1 MEVPLLVTDF
11 LRRAVKLYPAK
22 EAVVDRDERFTYAE
36 FGARVNQLAHAL
48 RELGVAKGDRV
59 AIVSPNSHQ
68 CLETFYG
75 TALLGSAIVPVNF
88 RLIASDFEYIVNHSG
103 AKVFIV
109 YADYTEAV
117 DGLRGTI
124 PTVEHFVVVRSTD
137 SPVGAGWTDYED
149 LLAGRPQTAPTMP
162 EMDENDLLSINYT
175 SGTTARPKGVMLTH
189 RNMYINAYHF
199 IAHFQL
205 SPADRE
211 LWTLPMF
218 HVNGWGGVYALT
230 AVGGTHV
237 VLRAI
242 DDAEIYRLIERE
254 KITFACMAPAVLAR
268 ILDYPHK
275 ERHTITTR
283 PRFVLAGAPPPQTF
297 VERLENELGWH
308 FMQLYG
314 LTETSPI
321 LTVCDAPRQL
331 DPHGERYF
339 EAKARAGQE
348 AIGTEIRVVDADG
361 NDVPQDDT
369 TIGEVIARANVV
381 FKGYWQ
387 QPEETAK
394 AIRDGYFYTS
404 DLATVNA
411 DSSINIVDR
420 VKDVILSGGENISSI
435 EIERALYDHP
445 AVLEAAV
452 IGIPSE
458 RWGETPLAIIVPR
471 DGSYV
476 TADEI
481 SDHCRAS
488 LAHFKC
494 PSRIEFVDA
503 LPRTSTGKLKK
514 FELREQYWEGHERRV
529 H

>member
-109 YADYTEAV
+109 DADYTEAV

-205 SPADRE
+205 SPGR
-211 LWTLPMF
+211 
-218 HVNGWGGVYALT
+218 
-230 AVGGTHV
+230 
-237 VLRAI
+237 
-242 DDAEIYRLIERE
+242 
-254 KITFACMAPAVLAR
+254 
-268 ILDYPHK
+268 
-275 ERHTITTR
+275 
-283 PRFVLAGAPPPQTF
+283 
-297 VERLENELGWH
+297 
-308 FMQLYG
+308 
-314 LTETSPI
+314 S
-321 LTVCDAPRQL
+321 
-331 DPHGERYF
+331 
-339 EAKARAGQE
+339 
-348 AIGTEIRVVDADG
+348 
-361 NDVPQDDT
+361 
-369 TIGEVIARANVV
+369 
-381 FKGYWQ
+381 
-387 QPEETAK
+387 
-394 AIRDGYFYTS
+394 
-404 DLATVNA
+404 
-411 DSSINIVDR
+411 
-420 VKDVILSGGENISSI
+420 
-435 EIERALYDHP
+435 
-445 AVLEAAV
+445 
-452 IGIPSE
+452 
-458 RWGETPLAIIVPR
+458 
-471 DGSYV
+471 
-476 TADEI
+476 
-481 SDHCRAS
+481 
-488 LAHFKC
+488 
-494 PSRIEFVDA
+494 
-503 LPRTSTGKLKK
+503 
-514 FELREQYWEGHERRV
+514 
-529 H
+529 